1 MECKNLHSREGQ
13 LARQQLYR
21 YRITDA
27 SHIKMCNTWY
37 MHILSSSMSNNSI
50 GEKTGGQESG
60 EKGRGVRARG
70 GCAGGL

>member
-1 MECKNLHSREGQ
+1 MGGDTPVFFHRIPWEGIRQVLLRSWIHLH
-13 LARQQLYR
+13 
-21 YRITDA
+21 
-27 SHIKMCNTWY
+27 